1 MSAVDKAKNVV
12 QQTVGKVEEAV
23 GKKTDDAEL
32 TAQGQKDQSM
42 GAARQQTEKAK
53 DATKDVTGH

>member
-32 TAQGQKDQSM
+32 TAQGQKDQAM
-42 GAARQQTEKAK
+42 GAQRQKVEKAK
-53 DATKDVTGH
+53 DAFQS

>member
-12 QQTVGKVEEAV
+12 QQAVGKAEEVV

-32 TAQGQKDQSM
+32 VAQGQKDQAM
-42 GAARQQTEKAK
+42 GEQRQNVEKAK
-53 DATKDVTGH
+53 DAFKG

>member
-32 TAQGQKDQSM
+32 TAQGQKDQAM
-42 GAARQQTEKAK
+42 GAQRQNVEKAK
-53 DATKDVTGH
+53 DAYKG